1 MPDPDTDIAAE
12 SRLGTDLVLEHEDGA
27 TREGPDEDDAE
38 AAYDP
43 TGVEASR
50 ARELGLG
57 MGQRDLERQRDP
69 VIFDSASDDDQ
80 LEVFRDDAGPPDE
93 DD

>member
-1 MPDPDTDIAAE
+1 MPDPDTDISAE

-27 TREGPDEDDAE
+27 MRDGPDEDDVE

-69 VIFDSASDDDQ
+69 VIFDATADDDQ

-93 DD
+93 D